1 MSPEWQE
8 PLSSAP
14 MGKVAGGGSSSA
26 KPVAGSRMGSGYPV
40 GGQRCVGG
48 MLSPPCGDS
57 GGMGW
62 CQVTTWGGQRSG
74 QLCRPPEEARRSGHP

>member
-14 MGKVAGGGSSSA
+14 VGKVGGGA
-26 KPVAGSRMGSGYPV
+26 ALPGMGSGYPV

-48 MLSPPCGDS
+48 CS
-57 GGMGW
+57 
-62 CQVTTWGGQRSG
+62 
-74 QLCRPPEEARRSGHP
+74 AHPVETVGEWDGVR